1 MDVHKPKAAHSVRE
15 FLIEIGTIICGILI
29 ALGLEQGIEALHWK
43 HKIEAAEHSMRV
55 ELAGDNGPQA
65 YARAAITGCMD
76 EKLNGIIQAVEAG
89 KSGAEVIRLA
99 DAYEPPLRTWDRQ
112 GLDAAI
118 ASDITSHIGSERLG
132 LWTGIYD
139 LTTMLTAQTARES
152 QGLDLMTGGAGLHG
166 QLSPDQGDRII
177 RAAKSLR
184 RANYEIAGVSLLMLK
199 RLPAVGAALSIET
212 QDSILRDARSRFGTC
227 VIKPDA
233 ARQSHSLSEYVTNR
247 ELANPEAAEHVY

>member
-1 MDVHKPKAAHSVRE
+1 
-15 FLIEIGTIICGILI
+15 
-29 ALGLEQGIEALHWK
+29 
-43 HKIEAAEHSMRV
+43 
-55 ELAGDNGPQA
+55 
-65 YARAAITGCMD
+65 
-76 EKLNGIIQAVEAG
+76 
-89 KSGAEVIRLA
+89 
-99 DAYEPPLRTWDRQ
+99 
-112 GLDAAI
+112 
-118 ASDITSHIGSERLG
+118 LG